1 MVRLTVPKSSS
12 RRNTNYMIN
21 SPDYQ
26 DLVLLSSLSSD
37 QQKTVPLAASEGIPA
52 LYAVIPSLPDKIG
65 MLGTPSGPF
74 SNPMVYRI
82 SKKLSSSD
90 QFVLRKFMQKL
101 NRASSDEQRRRL
113 LSNEPAISSGG
124 VITEE
129 SVSEGEKILRID
141 PYECAA
147 LAYFSRVFIQRFI
160 PPAEF
165 LVRHGLDQQGFGDGR
180 IAEALPILQDQGIL
194 RRPFPVSF
202 SEIFVAKSELKVWS
216 NNSGINIKTDTPKNK
231 KSKELHYIFWRAFKG
246 LKEINN
252 GKDPTYRE
260 VWDTVYNEHE
270 QSIENNFGGGLPP
283 RSEYDESE
291 IIELMESSNQP
302 NPSLRW
308 YILMDKSSGV
318 YLLKSLPALL
328 SILKK
333 HPPLAV

>member
-1 MVRLTVPKSSS
+1 
-12 RRNTNYMIN
+12 MIN

-52 LYAVIPSLPDKIG
+52 LYAVIPSMPDKIG
-65 MLGTPSGPF
+65 MLETPSGPF

-101 NRASSDEQRRRL
+101 NTASSDEQRRKL

-147 LAYFSRVFIQRFI
+147 LAYFSRIFIQRFI

-165 LVRHGLDQQGFGDGR
+165 LVKHGLDELGLGDDR
-180 IAEALPILQDQGIL
+180 IAEALPLLQDQGIL
-194 RRPFPVSF
+194 RRPFPVSV
-202 SEIFVAKSELKVWS
+202 SDVFVIKSELEDWLERGNK
-216 NNSGINIKTDTPKNK
+216 KNK
-231 KSKELHYIFWRAFKG
+231 FRTKKIRKTKHSKSKEVQNIFSRAFKK
-246 LKEINN
+246 LKKINN
-252 GKDPTYRE
+252 GEDPTYRG
-260 VWDTVYNEHE
+260 VWDTVYNEYE
-270 QSIENNFGGGLPP
+270 LSKENNLGGGLPH
-283 RSEYDESE
+283 RYDESE
-291 IIELMESSNQP
+291 IIEFMESSYKP
-302 NPSLRW
+302 NPSIGW
-308 YILMDKSSGV
+308 YIDMDKSSGT
-318 YLLKSLPALL
+318 YHLKSLPSLL
-328 SILKK
+328 TKLKK
-333 HPPLAV
+333 EHL